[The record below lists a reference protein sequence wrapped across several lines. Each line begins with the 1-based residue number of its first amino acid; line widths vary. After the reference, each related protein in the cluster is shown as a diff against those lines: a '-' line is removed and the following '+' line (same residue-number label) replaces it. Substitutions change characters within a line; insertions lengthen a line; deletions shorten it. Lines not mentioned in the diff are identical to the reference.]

1 MLLMDEIWDAP
12 GLRKNATLENNKA
25 GVNREM
31 LIWLITWISDQ
42 QDETKVERKTN
53 ALGGLID
60 DTAPGEYVTCE
71 T

>member
-42 QDETKVERKTN
+42 QDETKVEGKTN
-53 ALGGLID
+53 ALSGLID